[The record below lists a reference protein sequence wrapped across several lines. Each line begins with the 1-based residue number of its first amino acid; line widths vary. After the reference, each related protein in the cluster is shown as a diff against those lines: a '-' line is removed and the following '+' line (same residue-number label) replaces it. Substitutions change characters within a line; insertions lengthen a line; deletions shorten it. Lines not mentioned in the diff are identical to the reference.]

1 MNLILLGPPGAG
13 KGTQAKTISARHK
26 LVQLSTG
33 DMLRAAAKAG
43 TPVGL
48 EAKKLM
54 DLGKL
59 VSDEI
64 VIRIIA
70 ERIQQPDCAKGFILD
85 GFPRTLNQAA
95 ALEKM
100 LKDNKKKL
108 KAVIELKV
116 KDDLLIERI
125 SGRYTCAKCGE
136 GYHDT
141 FKKPKAAGT
150 CDKCGGN
157 QFTRRDDDKAEKVT
171 TRLLEYYRETSPLI
185 GYYYAK
191 GTLNTF
197 DGMESIEAVAEK
209 IETLLSSLK

>member
-13 KGTQAKTISARHK
+13 KGTQAKEIATRHK

-64 VIRIIA
+64 VIQIIA

-95 ALEKM
+95 ALERM

-116 KDDLLIERI
+116 HDDLLIERI

-141 FKKPKAAGT
+141 FKKPKVTGT
-150 CDKCGGN
+150 CDKCGAK
-157 QFTRRDDDKAEKVT
+157 QFSRRDDDKAEKVT
-171 TRLLEYYRETSPLI
+171 TRLMEYYRETSPMI

-191 GTLNTF
+191 GTLKTF
-197 DGMESIEAVAEK
+197 DGMAPIEAVAEK
-209 IETLLSSLK
+209 IETFISSLR